1 MEHALQLARQGLGR
15 TSPNPC
21 VGAVVVKEGRVVGEG
36 YHACAGA
43 PHAEIQA
50 LRRAGPAARGA
61 TLYVT
66 LEPCVHYGRTP
77 PCAPEVVRAGIKRAV
92 IAMLD
97 PNPVVK
103 GKGVALLEASGIEV
117 KVGVREEEAARLN
130 EFFQKY
136 ITSGT
141 PFVALKM
148 AMTLD
153 GKTATSCGASRW
165 ITGKEARTYVHE
177 LRNQYDAV
185 LVGVGTVI
193 ADNPLLTT
201 RLPQGGRNAKRIVLD
216 STLRL
221 PLEAK
226 ILEPNPPAPAL
237 VVTTPRAPL
246 AKRETLLQKG
256 AEVVVVGEKGGR
268 VNLEELLKLL
278 GDREVTSLLV
288 EGGPTVNAAFLEAG
302 LIDKV
307 FIFIA
312 PKILGGREAP
322 GVVGGEGKKDLAE
335 AWKLHRLEVKF
346 HGEDLL
352 VEGYLVKEE
361 GTCLQASSRSWELS
375 GKSKREK
382 KGHTLP

>member
-1 MEHALQLARQGLGR
+1 MQLARQGLGR

-21 VGAVVVKEGRVVGEG
+21 VGAVVVKEGQVVGEG

-66 LEPCVHYGRTP
+66 LEPCVHHGRTP

-97 PNPVVK
+97 PNPIVK

-136 ITSGT
+136 ITTGT

-153 GKTATSCGASRW
+153 GKAATSCGASRW

-226 ILEPNPPAPAL
+226 VLEPNPPAPAL

-256 AEVVVVGEKGGR
+256 AEVVVVGEKEGR

-322 GVVGGEGKKDLAE
+322 GVVGGEGKKDPAE

-352 VEGYLVKEE
+352 VEGYLVK
-361 GTCLQASSRSWELS
+361 
-375 GKSKREK
+375 
-382 KGHTLP
+382 